1 MNLNTLKLF
10 FNIFILTLIIE
21 NIFINSFQ
29 IKEKYAKAFYPFTD
43 NNYLFLVTEN
53 GIRIYDSNLE
63 TIVKSYDFP
72 SDDRKITSTYEAQNT
87 AIANFADDDNAAST
101 PAWPPPRACNSDGT
115 LQGPPPSQATRCPL
129 ETTSTLRRVHSASSM
144 CRIFSPCT
152 DLPLAPHTPF
162 PASLCPSPSPRSL
175 QLSNSQPRHHVSQ
188 PAPPSTQHRFTP
200 SVQSQVCYHLL
211 KCPWRFVINIR
222 QNLVNELSLFLTT
235 QSRRA

>member
-1 MNLNTLKLF
+1 MTL
-10 FNIFILTLIIE
+10 
-21 NIFINSFQ
+21 
-29 IKEKYAKAFYPFTD
+29 
-43 NNYLFLVTEN
+43 
-53 GIRIYDSNLE
+53 
-63 TIVKSYDFP
+63 FP
-72 SDDRKITSTYEAQNT
+72 
-87 AIANFADDDNAAST
+87 T

-200 SVQSQVCYHLL
+200 SVQSQVCSSCLTPLSPSASKLSNPPTALDQLPSSPASTCICPSFHSHNDLRHKYNQLL
-211 KCPWRFVINIR
+211 PKAF
-222 QNLVNELSLFLTT
+222 SK
-235 QSRRA
+235 